1 MEHGNKSKN
10 KRCKANGWL
19 PELLSGGIST
29 LLTKPRKGLEDVW
42 WRV

>member
-1 MEHGNKSKN
+1 MEYGNKSKN
-10 KRCKANGWL
+10 KRCKVNGWL

-29 LLTKPRKGLEDVW
+29 SLKELTTGLEDVW